1 MSKQKQEERWIK
13 EISSKLVGKKIV
25 KVEYMQESEMAE
37 SDWYDSPICI
47 LLDDG
52 AWLIPMRD
60 DEGNDGGSMMTTY
73 EDLPVI
79 PVLK

>member
-1 MSKQKQEERWIK
+1 
-13 EISSKLVGKKIV
+13 
-25 KVEYMQESEMAE
+25 MAE

>member
-1 MSKQKQEERWIK
+1 MSNTEEKWIK

-25 KVEYMQESEMAE
+25 KIEYMPESEMAE
-37 SDWYDSPICI
+37 NDWYDSPICI

-52 AWLIPMRD
+52 AWLIPMTD

-79 PVLK
+79 PVMK